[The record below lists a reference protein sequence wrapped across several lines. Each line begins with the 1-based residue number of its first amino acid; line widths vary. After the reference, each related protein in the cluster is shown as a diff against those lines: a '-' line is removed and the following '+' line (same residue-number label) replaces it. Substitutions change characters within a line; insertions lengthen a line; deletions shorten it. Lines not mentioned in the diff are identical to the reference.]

1 MDAEERTLDLVR
13 GVHTVTYTHDGV
25 NYKREAWASYP
36 VLKRYQMRRMADNF
50 IMQSGMDLFY
60 AGFSNNL
67 PPLRFVRNLGLMAAE
82 RAGVLKRQAL
92 KYALGL

>member
-1 MDAEERTLDLVR
+1 MCWQVRVRTV
-13 GVHTVTYTHDGV
+13 
-25 NYKREAWASYP
+25 KPWASQQI
-36 VLKRYQMRRMADNF
+36 LKRYQMRRMADNF

-60 AGFSNNL
+60 AGFSNTL
-67 PPLRFVRNLGLMAAE
+67 GPVRLLRNIGLMAAD